1 MSVQKIGIVIG
12 TNRKASFTSKI
23 ANYYKQKI
31 EEEEYSTEL
40 IDLSLLPED
49 FAFSALYQNAG
60 KNLEFSH
67 FQAKID
73 ACDKLIFLAPEYN
86 GSYPGVL
93 KVFIDGL
100 RHPNSLSGKKVCLV
114 GVSTGVLGNAV
125 GLGHL
130 SDVLSYLNANL
141 LGLRI
146 KLGQVDKHFLEGEFS
161 SEVYLKLVQKQI
173 SEFLNF

>member
-1 MSVQKIGIVIG
+1 MSKNKIGIIIG
-12 TNRKASFTSKI
+12 TNRTSSFTSKI

-31 EEEEYSTEL
+31 EEEGYATEL

-49 FAFSALYQNAG
+49 FAFSALYQNSG
-60 KNLEFSH
+60 KNLKFSH

-114 GVSTGVLGNAV
+114 GVSTGMLGNAV

-146 KLGQVDKHFLEGEFS
+146 KLGQVDKHFLDGEFTN
-161 SEVYLKLVQKQI
+161 EIYQKFVKKQI
-173 SEFLNF
+173 ADFLNF